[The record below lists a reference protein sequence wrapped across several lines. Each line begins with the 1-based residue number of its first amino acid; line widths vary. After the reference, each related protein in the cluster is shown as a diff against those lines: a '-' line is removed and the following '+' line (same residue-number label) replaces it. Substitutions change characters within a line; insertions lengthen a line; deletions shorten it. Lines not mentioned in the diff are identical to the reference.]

1 MFRLNDVKSEQMSMF
16 SKTDSW
22 PEYKYKRIVNGWP
35 GFIRQHILPNI
46 NEKDYEVL
54 YSEKASRPN
63 TPINNMVTLLI
74 IQRLNGFTDQETVD
88 SLLFD
93 ERTQFAI
100 GTLDN
105 EKQNISK
112 NMISNFRMKIFNHK
126 LKTGVDLFEKTTN
139 ELNEYL
145 VKLSGIDT
153 SFRRIDSM
161 MVSSSCAKM
170 SRTELIYS
178 VNKNFIKLVT
188 KIGLEVEEKFQR
200 YLDDADRVDTLYR
213 NKETERKGKLALLLD
228 ETKELIEKYKN
239 NKEINEETE
248 YKQLLRIYEEQFDNE
263 NNQPRDGKDIKPT
276 SLQTPYDE
284 DATYR
289 QKYGPNIGYVVTN
302 TEAVDIEK
310 GMSLVIESEVAPNVK
325 SDVQTMGEIIERKIE
340 SEDKTKETYLSDAGF
355 FSAELLEK
363 AEKAN
368 IDLMPTDMTGKS
380 VKRDDNLDEFVV
392 DNNTIVECPN
402 GEKPVKCTTSEK
414 NTIYASFDR
423 SKCEGCPLNG
433 NCPVSKS
440 KSKNTLVT
448 SETQVELAKAK
459 KRMEEDDYK
468 KLAKLRSGA
477 ESIPS
482 LLRGVYDIDNR
493 PTKGMVSLNMHLN
506 AAILSININKMINYL
521 NDGKINLDFTSII
534 SVICSFFKKWVFFWG
549 ANCKICVK
557 FYN

>member
-22 PEYKYKRIVNGWP
+22 SEYKYKRISKGWP

-112 NMISNFRMKIFNHK
+112 NMISNFRMKIFNYK

-161 MVSSSCAKM
+161 MVSSSCAKL
-170 SRTELIYS
+170 SRTELIYT
-178 VNKNFIKLVT
+178 VNKNFVKLAT
-188 KIGLEVEEKFQR
+188 KLNLEVEEKFQR

-228 ETKELIEKYKN
+228 ETKELIEKYKD

-248 YKQLLRIYEEQFDNE
+248 YKQLLRVYNDQFDSE
-263 NNQPRDGKDIKPT
+263 NNQPKDGKDIKPT

-310 GMSLVIESEVAPNVK
+310 GMSLVIESEVASNVK
-325 SDVQTMGEIIERKIE
+325 SDVQTMEGIIERKIE
-340 SEDKTKETYLSDAGF
+340 SGDETKETYLSDAGF
-355 FSAELLEK
+355 FSAELLAK
-363 AEKAN
+363 ATEAN

-402 GEKPVKCTTSEK
+402 GETPVKTTTSEK
-414 NTIYASFDR
+414 NTIYATFDR
-423 SKCEGCPLNG
+423 SKCEECPLNG
-433 NCPVSKS
+433 NCAVGKS
-440 KSKNTLVT
+440 KSKNMLVT
-448 SETQVELAKAK
+448 SENQIELAKAK
-459 KRMEEDDYK
+459 KRMEEDEYK

-482 LLRGVYDIDNR
+482 LLRVVYDIDNR
-493 PTKGMVSLNMHLN
+493 PTKGMANLSMHLN
-506 AAILSININKMINYL
+506 ASVLSININKMLKYL
-521 NDGKINLDFTSII
+521 NEGKINLDFPSII
-534 SVICSFFKKWVFFWG
+534 STIYSFLKKWVFFLRI
-549 ANCKICVK
+549 NCKICVK